1 MTEKCTKC
9 FESIEDGELRANYPT
24 GVLCV
29 KCGDEYVNANNL
41 EGAKIVDVQA
51 HFQRQLQLA
60 KSDEIDIGGYEVPK
74 SLLNAYAD
82 KVSYVRR
89 AGIYSAGSEDPLIV
103 EKALRGR
110 VKAHQAIFKY
120 LGLEYIDYTDP
131 DKKHDPK
138 SLEFQNALSS
148 WLEELAGMK
157 AEEFGIK
164 ID

>member
-1 MTEKCTKC
+1 MTVNCTKC
-9 FESIEDGELRANYPT
+9 TEPIEDGDLRANYPT

-29 KCGDEYVNANNL
+29 TCGDKYIEDNNL
-41 EGAKIVDVQA
+41 EGAKAVDVHA
-51 HFQRQLQLA
+51 HFARQLQLA
-60 KSDEIDIGGYEVPK
+60 KSDEIKVGGYEIPK

-82 KVSYVRR
+82 KVSYTRR
-89 AGIYSAGSEDPLIV
+89 AGIYSAGSDDPLIV

-120 LGLEYIDYTDP
+120 LGLKYPDYDNP
-131 DKKHDPK
+131 YDKRDAK
-138 SLEFQNALSS
+138 STKFQEALSK

-157 AEEFGIK
+157 AVDFGVK